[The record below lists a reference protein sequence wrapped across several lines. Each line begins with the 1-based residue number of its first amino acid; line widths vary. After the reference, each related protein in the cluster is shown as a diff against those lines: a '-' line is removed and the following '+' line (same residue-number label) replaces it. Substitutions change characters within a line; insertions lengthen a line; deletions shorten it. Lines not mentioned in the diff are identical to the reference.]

1 MDIQR
6 LQLDLRP
13 RPNAQALDLGFA
25 LLRAQAGQVYL
36 AWLAVWLPVLGLC
49 ALLAYNF
56 GGGSAWTALAWWL
69 RPLLERAPLYVLS
82 RGVFGERVTWQQALR
97 AWPSQ
102 LGGGWF
108 RVLTWWRLF
117 MPGRGVYQPIWVLEG
132 ARGKVAAERRR
143 VIGDSNTGASATW
156 FGVACAHLEM
166 VVQLGTL
173 ALLGFFLQEENL
185 LNPFAYVLGE
195 AANTGAALWAPA
207 VAFGVAS
214 AMVAPIY
221 TACCFTL
228 YLNRRATLEAWDI
241 ELTLRQIQP
250 LARHANTTGAG
261 ASAFGLLATAA
272 LAAALSLG
280 WAEPALAAA
289 PAEHTPATSAKTH
302 TECERPSYLVTQ
314 EKADQ
319 AARGT
324 DKTAEQAKL
333 RSEIQT
339 LYAQEDLRGYKCQ
352 RVRWFKQ
359 SDSKKK
365 AESTKE
371 KSDSKRGLNADTVAA
386 VLRYVLIAAAVL
398 LVGWLLLRHRH
409 NLFAWRGK
417 AAPRAATEVAGLDIR
432 PQSLPDDVSAAVWRT
447 WQQGQQREALSLL
460 YRATLSRLVNQDGL
474 VLTQGA
480 TEGDCWRRAQLANLR
495 PEKTELVGQV
505 TQLWLNAAY
514 GDRWPMD
521 TTVQSACAQW
531 TRVFEVAAGVALP
544 ANAGALGAAPRGA
557 L

>member
-49 ALLAYNF
+49 ALLAYTF
-56 GGGSAWTALAWWL
+56 GGGSAWTVLAWWL

-82 RGVFGERVTWQQALR
+82 RGVFGERVTWVQALR

-117 MPGRGVYQPIWVLEG
+117 RPGRGVYQPIWVLEG

-143 VIGDSNTGASATW
+143 VIGDRNTGASATW
-156 FGVACAHLEM
+156 FGVACAHFEV
-166 VVQLGTL
+166 VVQVGTL

-185 LNPFAYVLGE
+185 LNPFAYVSGE
-195 AANTGAALWAPA
+195 AANTGAALWAPTM
-207 VAFGVAS
+207 AFGLGS
-214 AMVAPIY
+214 AIIGPIY

-241 ELTLRQIQP
+241 ELMLRQVQP
-250 LARHANTTGAG
+250 MARNASTVGAG
-261 ASAFGLLATAA
+261 ATVLGLLAAVA
-272 LAAALSLG
+272 LAAALG
-280 WAEPALAAA
+280 WAEPVRAAA
-289 PAEHTPATSAKTH
+289 PAEDAPSTIAKTN
-302 TECERPSYLVTQ
+302 TECERPSYLVKQ
-314 EKADQ
+314 EQADQ

-352 RVRWFKQ
+352 RMRWFKQ
-359 SDSKKK
+359 SGNQKK
-365 AESTKE
+365 AESKKE
-371 KSDSKRGLNADTVAA
+371 KPDSERGLNADTVAA
-386 VLRYVLIAAAVL
+386 VLRYVLIVAAAL

-417 AAPRAATEVAGLDIR
+417 TAPRAATEVAGLDIR

-447 WQQGQQREALSLL
+447 WQQGQQRAALSLL

-480 TEGDCWRRAQLANLR
+480 TEGDCWRRAQLANLP

-514 GDRWPMD
+514 GDRWPTD
-521 TTVQSACAQW
+521 AAVQSACAQW
-531 TRVFEVAAGVALP
+531 ARVFEVAAGVALP